1 MYQEL
6 INKAKPSL
14 DKIIDYLRTGLASL
28 QVGRATSTLIEGLEV
43 DVYDQKMPL
52 KQLAAIQVSDPR
64 MIIVRPWDKTVI
76 RNIEWAIRQ
85 SNLGLS
91 PVVEED
97 HIRLRIPAL
106 SEERRKELAK
116 ILHEKLEECK
126 ISIRRQ
132 RGEIWERIQTMEQS
146 KEITEDDKFKAK
158 GKLQELVDDYNKEI
172 EEIGKKKEKEIMTI

>member
-6 INKAKPSL
+6 INQTKPSL
-14 DKIIDYLRTGLASL
+14 DKTIEYLRSGLASL
-28 QVGRATSTLIEGLEV
+28 QVGRATSALVEDLEV
-43 DVYDQKMPL
+43 DAYDQKTPL

-64 MIIVRPWDKTVI
+64 EILVRPWDKSVI

-85 SNLGLS
+85 SKLGLS

-97 HIRLRIPAL
+97 FIRLKIPAL

-116 ILHEKLEECK
+116 ILQEKLEECK

-132 RGEIWERIQTMEQS
+132 RGEIWETIQTMEQN
-146 KEITEDDKFKAK
+146 KEITKDDKFKAK
-158 GKLQELVDDYNKEI
+158 DKLQELVDDYNKKI
-172 EEIGKKKEKEIMTI
+172 EEIGKKKEEEIMTI